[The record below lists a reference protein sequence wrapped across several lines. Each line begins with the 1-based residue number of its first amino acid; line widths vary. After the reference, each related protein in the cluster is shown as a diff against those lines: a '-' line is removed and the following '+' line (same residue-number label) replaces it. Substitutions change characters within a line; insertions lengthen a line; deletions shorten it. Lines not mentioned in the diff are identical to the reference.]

1 MSNYFNKFSAFIL
14 LSIFITLFVLTVYSL
29 ISSNDIVRNVELIQ
43 YVLIADF
50 VFLIILFLYLSIFL
64 INYFKYKNR
73 DVVGLRLFNKFFLFF
88 GLFSIIPSGI
98 ILMASA
104 IFFNIEVST
113 WLGPA
118 FKSTVNNSYQLAQKY
133 IDQTERDLITDSKF
147 IRNYVLA
154 ERLIDRDIIQRFNI
168 TTVYNYN
175 NGNQFIEHI
184 SEEKIFLS
192 DENLKDASSSS
203 ENDITIFFSND
214 QLFSKV
220 NLNETSYLL
229 LLKNIDLETL
239 NYYKN
244 IIQSYEAIN
253 SFDNNK
259 RDIQITFF
267 TIYIILSTSLIF
279 IFIIIG
285 SNFSFRLAKPIRDL
299 NNSIIDLRKG
309 KYQQSDFEKINDK
322 DDISVLTNSFHEMS
336 KTIIRQ
342 KNNLEDVNSTITDQL
357 SFINNIIENSP
368 YGIFVLK
375 DKSLIFENSASLI
388 FSTEKYTS
396 FENFTNF
403 LSNHFNNK
411 NFYRNSY
418 EINLDLKL
426 ENSQK
431 YFFVKSIFIDNNSLF
446 DQIIIFND
454 YTDLIFAEK
463 NNAIAD
469 LARKISH
476 EIKNPLTPMLLSTE
490 FIESQLEDV
499 ELINSIKSIKRQIF
513 LIQNLVNEFSTYARL
528 PKANI
533 TKLNLSEICLVYIE
547 EYKRNYDHISIKS
560 NIDENLFINFDH
572 SYLDII
578 FNNLFKNSIE
588 ALNSTNNPSIEITL
602 KTNNNNL
609 VLTFFDNGPG
619 YEGNIEDL
627 KKPYFST
634 KNSTGL
640 GLSLINKIITDNSYK
655 MNITTNSYSGF
666 KIEIVFND
674 EDISN
679 R

>member
-14 LSIFITLFVLTVYSL
+14 ISIFITLFSLTVYSL
-29 ISSNDIVRNVELIQ
+29 ISSNEIVRNAELIQ
-43 YVLIADF
+43 YILIADF
-50 VFLIILFLYLSIFL
+50 VFLLILLLYLSIFL
-64 INYFKYKNR
+64 INYLKYKNR
-73 DVVGLRLFNKFFLFF
+73 EVVGLRLFNKFFLFF

-98 ILMASA
+98 ILLASA

-133 IDQTERDLITDSKF
+133 INQTERDLITDSKF

-184 SEEKIFLS
+184 SDEKIFLS
-192 DENLKDASSSS
+192 DENLKDASSKS

-220 NLNETSYLL
+220 NLNNSNYLL

-239 NYYKN
+239 NYYQN

-253 SFDNNK
+253 SIDNNK
-259 RDIQITFF
+259 RNIQITFF

-285 SNFSFRLAKPIRDL
+285 TNFSFRLAKPIRDL

-309 KYQQSDFEKINDK
+309 KYKQKEFEKLIDK

-336 KTIIRQ
+336 KTIINQ
-342 KNNLEDVNSTITDQL
+342 KNNLQDVNATINDQL

-368 YGIFVLK
+368 YGIFVLNN
-375 DKSLIFENSASLI
+375 KSMIFENSASTI
-388 FSTEKYTS
+388 FSSEKNTS
-396 FENFTNF
+396 FENFTKL
-403 LSNHFNNK
+403 LSNHFNNSQ
-411 NFYRNSY
+411 NFYKKSY
-418 EINLDLKL
+418 EINLEVKL
-426 ENSQK
+426 ENIQK

-490 FIESQLEDV
+490 FIESQLEDE

-547 EYKRNYDHISIKS
+547 EYKRNYD
-560 NIDENLFINFDH
+560 
-572 SYLDII
+572 
-578 FNNLFKNSIE
+578 
-588 ALNSTNNPSIEITL
+588 
-602 KTNNNNL
+602 
-609 VLTFFDNGPG
+609 
-619 YEGNIEDL
+619 
-627 KKPYFST
+627 
-634 KNSTGL
+634 
-640 GLSLINKIITDNSYK
+640 
-655 MNITTNSYSGF
+655 
-666 KIEIVFND
+666 KIEIN
-674 EDISN
+674 S
-679 R
+679 

>member
-1 MSNYFNKFSAFIL
+1 M
-14 LSIFITLFVLTVYSL
+14 
-29 ISSNDIVRNVELIQ
+29 
-43 YVLIADF
+43 
-50 VFLIILFLYLSIFL
+50 
-64 INYFKYKNR
+64 
-73 DVVGLRLFNKFFLFF
+73 
-88 GLFSIIPSGI
+88 
-98 ILMASA
+98 
-104 IFFNIEVST
+104 ST

-118 FKSTVNNSYQLAQKY
+118 FKSTVNNSYQLAEKY
-133 IDQTERDLITDSKF
+133 INQTETDLITDSKF

-168 TTVYNYN
+168 TTVYNYK

-184 SEEKIFLS
+184 SDEKIFLS
-192 DENLKDASSSS
+192 DDNLKEASIKS

-220 NLNETSYLL
+220 NLNNSNYLL
-229 LLKNIDLETL
+229 LLKKIDLETL
-239 NYYKN
+239 NYYQN

-253 SFDNNK
+253 SIDNNK
-259 RDIQITFF
+259 RNIQITFF

-285 SNFSFRLAKPIRDL
+285 TNFSFRLAKPIRDL

-309 KYQQSDFEKINDK
+309 KYQQIGFKKLTDK
-322 DDISVLTNSFHEMS
+322 DDISILTNSFHEMS
-336 KTIIRQ
+336 KTIINQ
-342 KNNLEDVNSTITDQL
+342 KNNLQDVNSTINDQL

-368 YGIFVLK
+368 YGIFVLNN
-375 DKSLIFENSASLI
+375 KSMIFENSASSI
-388 FSTEKYTS
+388 FGTEKSTS
-396 FENFTNF
+396 FQNFIKL
-403 LSNHFNNK
+403 LSNHFNNNK
-411 NFYRNSY
+411 NYFRKSY
-418 EINLDLKL
+418 EINLEVKLK
-426 ENSQK
+426 NIQK

-454 YTDLIFAEK
+454 YTDLIYAEK

-490 FIESQLEDV
+490 FIESQLNDE

-533 TKLNLSEICLVYIE
+533 TKLNLSEICLVYID
-547 EYKRNYDHISIKS
+547 EYKRNYD
-560 NIDENLFINFDH
+560 NIVINNKIEDNLFVDFDH

-578 FNNLFKNSIE
+578 FNNLFKNAIE
-588 ALNSTNNPSIEITL
+588 ALVSTSKPEIDISLKKNNDHLI
-602 KTNNNNL
+602 
-609 VLTFFDNGPG
+609 LTFFDNGPG
-619 YEGNIEDL
+619 YDGDVDDL
-627 KKPYFST
+627 IKPYFST
-634 KNSTGL
+634 KKSSGL
-640 GLSLINKIITDNSYK
+640 GLSLIHKIITDNSYK

-666 KIEIVFND
+666 KIEIIFYDKN
-674 EDISN
+674 ISN
-679 R
+679 

>member
-1 MSNYFNKFSAFIL
+1 MSSYFNKLSAFIL
-14 LSIFITLFVLTVYSL
+14 LSVFITLFALTVYSL
-29 ISSNDIVRNVELIQ
+29 ISSNEIVRNAELIQ
-43 YVLIADF
+43 YLVIADF
-50 VFLIILFLYLSIFL
+50 VFLLILILYLSIFF
-64 INYFKYKNR
+64 INYLKYKKR
-73 DVVGLRLFNKFFLFF
+73 EVVGLRLFNKFFLFF
-88 GLFSIIPSGI
+88 GLFSVIPSGI
-98 ILMASA
+98 ILIASA

-154 ERLIDRDIIQRFNI
+154 ERLIDRDIIQRFDI

-175 NGNQFIEHI
+175 NGNKFIEHI
-184 SEEKIFLS
+184 SDEKIFIS
-192 DENLKDASSSS
+192 DDNLNVASNVS
-203 ENDITIFFSND
+203 ETDIKIYFSND
-214 QLFSKV
+214 QLFSKI
-220 NLNETSYLL
+220 NLNKTSYLL
-229 LLKNIDLETL
+229 LLKKIDLETL
-239 NYYKN
+239 NYYQN

-253 SFDNNK
+253 SFDTNK

-299 NNSIIDLRKG
+299 NTAIIDLRKG
-309 KYQQSDFEKINDK
+309 KYHQSDFEVTNEK
-322 DDISVLTNSFHEMS
+322 DDISVLTNSFHEMR
-336 KTIIRQ
+336 KTIINQR
-342 KNNLEDVNSTITDQL
+342 NNLQDVNSTINDQL
-357 SFINNIIENSP
+357 SFIQNIIENSP

-375 DKSLIFENSASLI
+375 NKSMVFENSASLVFKNDKI
-388 FSTEKYTS
+388 TP
-396 FENFTNF
+396 FENFTNL
-403 LSNHFNNK
+403 LSNYFNEK
-411 NFYRNSY
+411 DEYYKKSY
-418 EINLDLKL
+418 EINLDIKID
-426 ENSQK
+426 NIQK
-431 YFFVKSIFIDNNSLF
+431 VYFVKSIYIDKNSLF

-454 YTDLIFAEK
+454 YTDLISAEK

-490 FIESQLEDV
+490 FIESQLEDD
-499 ELINSIKSIKRQIF
+499 ELKNSIISIKRQIF

-533 TKLNLSEICLVYIE
+533 TKLNLSEICLVYID
-547 EYKRNYDHISIKS
+547 EYKRNYD
-560 NIDENLFINFDH
+560 NIEINYNLEKNIFLNFDH

-588 ALNSTNNPSIEITL
+588 SLKEAVDPNIEVTL
-602 KTNNNNL
+602 KKNEKSL
-609 VLTFFDNGPG
+609 ILSFFDNGPG
-619 YEGNIEDL
+619 YDGNVDDL
-627 KKPYFST
+627 IKPYFST
-634 KNSTGL
+634 KKSTGL
-640 GLSLINKIITDNSYK
+640 GLSLIYKIITDNSHK

-674 EDISN
+674 KDISN
-679 R
+679 

>member
-1 MSNYFNKFSAFIL
+1 M
-14 LSIFITLFVLTVYSL
+14 
-29 ISSNDIVRNVELIQ
+29 
-43 YVLIADF
+43 
-50 VFLIILFLYLSIFL
+50 YLSIFL
-64 INYFKYKNR
+64 INYLKYKNR
-73 DVVGLRLFNKFFLFF
+73 EVVGLRLFNKFFLFF

-98 ILMASA
+98 ILLASA

-133 IDQTERDLITDSKF
+133 INQTERDLITDSKF
-147 IRNYVLA
+147 IRNYVLS
-154 ERLIDRDIIQRFNI
+154 ERLIDREIIQRFNI
-168 TTVYNYN
+168 TTVYNYS

-184 SEEKIFLS
+184 SDEKIFLS
-192 DENLKDASSSS
+192 NKNLMDASIES

-220 NLNETSYLL
+220 NLNNSNYLL

-239 NYYKN
+239 NYYQN

-253 SFDNNK
+253 SIDNNK

-285 SNFSFRLAKPIRDL
+285 TNFSLRLAKPIRDL

-309 KYQQSDFEKINDK
+309 KYKQKEFEKLTDK

-336 KTIIRQ
+336 KTIINQ
-342 KNNLEDVNSTITDQL
+342 NNNLQEVNATINDQL

-368 YGIFVLK
+368 YGIFVLNN
-375 DKSLIFENSASLI
+375 KSMIFENSASNI
-388 FSTEKYTS
+388 FSNENNTS
-396 FENFTNF
+396 FENFTKL
-403 LSNHFNNK
+403 LSNHFNNSQNIFRK
-411 NFYRNSY
+411 SY
-418 EINLDLKL
+418 EINLEVKL
-426 ENSQK
+426 ENIQK
-431 YFFVKSIFIDNNSLF
+431 FFFVKSIFIDNNSLF

-490 FIESQLEDV
+490 FIENQLEDE

-528 PKANI
+528 PKANV
-533 TKLNLSEICLVYIE
+533 TKLNLSEICLVYID
-547 EYKRNYDHISIKS
+547 EYKRNYGKIEIIH
-560 NIDENLFINFDH
+560 NIEDDLFVNFDH

-588 ALNSTNNPSIEITL
+588 ALETTNNPSIDITL
-602 KTNNNNL
+602 KKTDKKL
-609 VLTFFDNGPG
+609 ILTFFDNGPG
-619 YEGNIEDL
+619 YDGDIDDL
-627 KKPYFST
+627 IKPYFST
-634 KNSTGL
+634 KNSSGL

-666 KIEIVFND
+666 KIEIIFYD
-674 EDISN
+674 
-679 R
+679 

>member
-1 MSNYFNKFSAFIL
+1 MI
-14 LSIFITLFVLTVYSL
+14 SIFITLFALTVYSL
-29 ISSNDIVRNVELIQ
+29 ISSNEIIRNVEFIQ
-43 YVLIADF
+43 YILIADF
-50 VFLIILFLYLSIFL
+50 VFLLILILYLAIFL
-64 INYFKYKNR
+64 INYLKYKKR
-73 DVVGLRLFNKFFLFF
+73 EVVGLRLFNKFFLFF

-98 ILMASA
+98 ILLGSA

-133 IDQTERDLITDSKF
+133 INQTERDLITDSKF

-168 TTVYNYN
+168 TTVYSYN

-184 SEEKIFLS
+184 SDEKIFLS
-192 DENLKDASSSS
+192 DNNLKDASSKS
-203 ENDITIFFSND
+203 ENDITIFFAND

-220 NLNETSYLL
+220 NLNNSNYIL
-229 LLKNIDLETL
+229 LLKKIDLETL
-239 NYYKN
+239 NYYQN
-244 IIQSYEAIN
+244 IVQSYEAIN
-253 SFDNNK
+253 SIDNNK
-259 RDIQITFF
+259 RNIQITFF

-309 KYQQSDFEKINDK
+309 KYKQKEFEKLTDK

-336 KTIIRQ
+336 KTIINQ
-342 KNNLEDVNSTITDQL
+342 KNNLQDVNSTINDQL

-368 YGIFVLK
+368 YGIFVLNN
-375 DKSLIFENSASLI
+375 KSMIFENSASSI
-388 FSTEKYTS
+388 FISEKNSSYQ
-396 FENFTNF
+396 NFTNL
-403 LSNHFNNK
+403 LSNHFNSTE
-411 NFYRNSY
+411 NFYRKSY
-418 EINLDLKL
+418 EINLEVKLK
-426 ENSQK
+426 NIQK

-490 FIESQLEDV
+490 FIESQLEDE

-533 TKLNLSEICLVYIE
+533 TKLNLTEICIVYIE
-547 EYKRNYDHISIKS
+547 EYKRNYDKIEINY
-560 NIDENLFINFDH
+560 NIEDNLYVNFDH

-578 FNNLFKNSIE
+578 FNNLFKNAIE
-588 ALNSTNNPSIEITL
+588 ALESTNNPTIDITL
-602 KTNNNNL
+602 KNIDKKL
-609 VLTFFDNGPG
+609 ILTFFDNGPG
-619 YEGNIEDL
+619 YNGDIDDL
-627 KKPYFST
+627 IKPYFST
-634 KNSTGL
+634 KNSSGL

-666 KIEIVFND
+666 KIEIIFYDKN
-674 EDISN
+674 ISN
-679 R
+679 

>member
-1 MSNYFNKFSAFIL
+1 M
-14 LSIFITLFVLTVYSL
+14 
-29 ISSNDIVRNVELIQ
+29 
-43 YVLIADF
+43 
-50 VFLIILFLYLSIFL
+50 
-64 INYFKYKNR
+64 
-73 DVVGLRLFNKFFLFF
+73 
-88 GLFSIIPSGI
+88 
-98 ILMASA
+98 
-104 IFFNIEVST
+104 
-113 WLGPA
+113 
-118 FKSTVNNSYQLAQKY
+118 
-133 IDQTERDLITDSKF
+133 
-147 IRNYVLA
+147 
-154 ERLIDRDIIQRFNI
+154 
-168 TTVYNYN
+168 
-175 NGNQFIEHI
+175 
-184 SEEKIFLS
+184 
-192 DENLKDASSSS
+192 
-203 ENDITIFFSND
+203 
-214 QLFSKV
+214 
-220 NLNETSYLL
+220 

-239 NYYKN
+239 NYYQN

-253 SFDNNK
+253 SIDNNK

-285 SNFSFRLAKPIRDL
+285 TNFSFRLAKPIRDL

-309 KYQQSDFEKINDK
+309 KYKQTEFEKLSNK

-336 KTIIRQ
+336 KTIINQ
-342 KNNLEDVNSTITDQL
+342 KNNLQEVNATINDQL

-368 YGIFVLK
+368 YGIFVLNN
-375 DKSLIFENSASLI
+375 KSMIFENSASTI
-388 FSTEKYTS
+388 FSSEKNTS
-396 FENFTNF
+396 FENFTKL
-403 LSNHFNNK
+403 LSNHFNNSQ
-411 NFYRNSY
+411 NFYKKSY
-418 EINLDLKL
+418 EINLEVKL
-426 ENSQK
+426 ENIQK

-490 FIESQLEDV
+490 FIESQLEDE

-547 EYKRNYDHISIKS
+547 EYKRNYDKIEINH
-560 NIDENLFINFDH
+560 NIEDNLFVNFDH

-588 ALNSTNNPSIEITL
+588 ALISTNNPAIDITL
-602 KTNNNNL
+602 KKIDKKL
-609 VLTFFDNGPG
+609 ILTFFDNGPG
-619 YEGNIEDL
+619 YDGDIDDL
-627 KKPYFST
+627 IKPYFST
-634 KNSTGL
+634 KNSSGL

-666 KIEIVFND
+666 KIEIIFYD
-674 EDISN
+674 
-679 R
+679 

>member
-1 MSNYFNKFSAFIL
+1 MI
-14 LSIFITLFVLTVYSL
+14 SIFITLFSLTVYSL
-29 ISSNDIVRNVELIQ
+29 ISSNEIVRSAELIQ
-43 YVLIADF
+43 YVFIADF
-50 VFLIILFLYLSIFL
+50 VFLLILLLYLSIFL
-64 INYFKYKNR
+64 INYLKYKNR
-73 DVVGLRLFNKFFLFF
+73 EVVGLRLFNKFFLFF

-98 ILMASA
+98 ILLASA

-133 IDQTERDLITDSKF
+133 INQTERDLITDSKF

-184 SEEKIFLS
+184 TDEKIFLS
-192 DENLKDASSSS
+192 DENLEDASAKN

-220 NLNETSYLL
+220 NLNNSNYLL

-239 NYYKN
+239 NYYQN

-253 SFDNNK
+253 SIDNNK
-259 RDIQITFF
+259 RNIQITFF

-285 SNFSFRLAKPIRDL
+285 TNFSFRLAKPIRDL

-309 KYQQSDFEKINDK
+309 KYKQTDFEKLNNK
-322 DDISVLTNSFHEMS
+322 DDISILTNSFHDMS
-336 KTIIRQ
+336 KTIIKQ
-342 KNNLEDVNSTITDQL
+342 KNNLQEVNETINDQL

-368 YGIFVLK
+368 YGIFVLNN
-375 DKSLIFENSASLI
+375 KSMIFENSASSI
-388 FSTEKYTS
+388 FRSEKNTS
-396 FENFTNF
+396 FKNFTNL
-403 LSNHFNNK
+403 LSNHFDNSQ
-411 NFYRNSY
+411 NFYRKSY
-418 EINLDLKL
+418 EINLEVKL
-426 ENSQK
+426 ENIQK
-431 YFFVKSIFIDNNSLF
+431 YFFVKSIFIDSNSLF

-454 YTDLIFAEK
+454 YTDLIHAEK

-490 FIESQLEDV
+490 FIESHLEDE
-499 ELINSIKSIKRQIF
+499 ELVNSIKSIKRQIF

-533 TKLNLSEICLVYIE
+533 TKLNLSEISLVYIE
-547 EYKRNYDHISIKS
+547 EYKRNYD
-560 NIDENLFINFDH
+560 NIEILHNIENNLFVNFDH

-588 ALNSTNNPSIEITL
+588 ALISTNNPAIDITL
-602 KTNNNNL
+602 KKIDEQL
-609 VLTFFDNGPG
+609 ILTFFDNGPG
-619 YEGNIEDL
+619 YDGDIDDL
-627 KKPYFST
+627 VKPYFST
-634 KNSTGL
+634 KNSSGL

-666 KIEIVFND
+666 KIEIIFYD
-674 EDISN
+674 
-679 R
+679 

>member
-1 MSNYFNKFSAFIL
+1 MI
-14 LSIFITLFVLTVYSL
+14 SIFITLFSLTVYSL
-29 ISSNDIVRNVELIQ
+29 ISSNEIVRNAELIQ
-43 YVLIADF
+43 YILIADF
-50 VFLIILFLYLSIFL
+50 VFLLILLLYLSIFL
-64 INYFKYKNR
+64 INYLKYKNR
-73 DVVGLRLFNKFFLFF
+73 EVVGLRLFNKFFLFF

-98 ILMASA
+98 ILLASA

-133 IDQTERDLITDSKF
+133 INQTERDLITDSKF

-184 SEEKIFLS
+184 SDEKIFLS
-192 DENLKDASSSS
+192 EQNLKDASSKS

-220 NLNETSYLL
+220 NLNNSNYLL

-239 NYYKN
+239 NYYQN

-253 SFDNNK
+253 SIDNNK
-259 RDIQITFF
+259 RNIQITFF

-285 SNFSFRLAKPIRDL
+285 TNFSFRLAKPIRDL

-309 KYQQSDFEKINDK
+309 KYKQREFEKLTNK

-336 KTIIRQ
+336 KTIINQ
-342 KNNLEDVNSTITDQL
+342 KNNLQDVNATINDQL

-368 YGIFVLK
+368 YGIFVLNN
-375 DKSLIFENSASLI
+375 KSLIFENSASSI
-388 FSTEKYTS
+388 FSSEKDTS
-396 FENFTNF
+396 FKNFTKM
-403 LSNHFNNK
+403 LSNYFNNSQ
-411 NFYRNSY
+411 NFYKKSY
-418 EINLDLKL
+418 EINLEVKL
-426 ENSQK
+426 ENIQK
-431 YFFVKSIFIDNNSLF
+431 YFFVKSIYIDNNSLF

-490 FIESQLEDV
+490 FIESQLKDD

-547 EYKRNYDHISIKS
+547 EYKRNYDKIEINH
-560 NIDENLFINFDH
+560 NIEDGLYVNFDH

-588 ALNSTNNPSIEITL
+588 ALISTNNPAIDISL
-602 KTNNNNL
+602 KKIDKKL
-609 VLTFFDNGPG
+609 ILTFFDNGPG
-619 YEGNIEDL
+619 YDGDIDDL
-627 KKPYFST
+627 IKPYFST
-634 KNSTGL
+634 KNSSGL

-666 KIEIVFND
+666 KI
-674 EDISN
+674 DIIFYD
-679 R
+679 

>member
-1 MSNYFNKFSAFIL
+1 MI
-14 LSIFITLFVLTVYSL
+14 SIFITLFSLTVYSL
-29 ISSNDIVRNVELIQ
+29 ISSNEIVRNAELIQ
-43 YVLIADF
+43 YILIADF
-50 VFLIILFLYLSIFL
+50 VFLLILLLYLSIFL
-64 INYFKYKNR
+64 INYLKYKNR
-73 DVVGLRLFNKFFLFF
+73 EVVGLRLFNKFFLFF

-98 ILMASA
+98 ILLASA

-133 IDQTERDLITDSKF
+133 INQTERDLITDSKF

-184 SEEKIFLS
+184 SDEKIFLS
-192 DENLKDASSSS
+192 DENLKDASSKS

-220 NLNETSYLL
+220 NLNNSNYLCY
-229 LLKNIDLETL
+229 LKNIDLETL
-239 NYYKN
+239 NYYQN

-253 SFDNNK
+253 SIDNNK
-259 RDIQITFF
+259 RNIQITFF

-285 SNFSFRLAKPIRDL
+285 TNFSFRLAKPIRDL

-309 KYQQSDFEKINDK
+309 KYKQKEFEKLIDK

-336 KTIIRQ
+336 KTIINQ
-342 KNNLEDVNSTITDQL
+342 KNNLQDVNATINDQL

-368 YGIFVLK
+368 YGIFVLNN
-375 DKSLIFENSASLI
+375 KSMIFENSASTI
-388 FSTEKYTS
+388 FSSEKNTS
-396 FENFTNF
+396 FENFTKL
-403 LSNHFNNK
+403 LSNHFNNSQ
-411 NFYRNSY
+411 NFYKKSY
-418 EINLDLKL
+418 EINLEVKL
-426 ENSQK
+426 ENIQK

-476 EIKNPLTPMLLSTE
+476 EIKNPLHLC
-490 FIESQLEDV
+490 FYQ
-499 ELINSIKSIKRQIF
+499 
-513 LIQNLVNEFSTYARL
+513 QNLLKVNL
-528 PKANI
+528 KM
-533 TKLNLSEICLVYIE
+533 
-547 EYKRNYDHISIKS
+547 
-560 NIDENLFINFDH
+560 
-572 SYLDII
+572 
-578 FNNLFKNSIE
+578 KN
-588 ALNSTNNPSIEITL
+588 
-602 KTNNNNL
+602 
-609 VLTFFDNGPG
+609 
-619 YEGNIEDL
+619 
-627 KKPYFST
+627 
-634 KNSTGL
+634 
-640 GLSLINKIITDNSYK
+640 
-655 MNITTNSYSGF
+655 
-666 KIEIVFND
+666 
-674 EDISN
+674 
-679 R
+679 

>member
-1 MSNYFNKFSAFIL
+1 MI
-14 LSIFITLFVLTVYSL
+14 SIFITLFTLTVYSL
-29 ISSNDIVRNVELIQ
+29 ISSNEIVRNVELIQ
-43 YVLIADF
+43 YILIADF
-50 VFLIILFLYLSIFL
+50 VFLLILLLYLSVFF
-64 INYFKYKNR
+64 INYLKYKNR
-73 DVVGLRLFNKFFLFF
+73 EVVGLRLFNKFFLFF

-98 ILMASA
+98 ILLASA

-133 IDQTERDLITDSKF
+133 INQTESDLITDSKF

-154 ERLIDRDIIQRFNI
+154 ERLIDRDIIQRFDI
-168 TTVYNYN
+168 TTVYNYK
-175 NGNQFIEHI
+175 NGKQFIEHI
-184 SEEKIFLS
+184 SDKKIFLS
-192 DENLKDASSSS
+192 DENLKDAITDS

-214 QLFSKV
+214 QLYSKV
-220 NLNETSYLL
+220 KLNNSNYLL

-239 NYYKN
+239 NYYQN

-253 SFDNNK
+253 SIDNNK

-285 SNFSFRLAKPIRDL
+285 TNFSLRLAKPIRDL

-309 KYQQSDFEKINDK
+309 KYQQTSFEKLSDK

-336 KTIIRQ
+336 KTIIDQ
-342 KNNLEDVNSTITDQL
+342 KNNLQDVNSTINDQL

-375 DKSLIFENSASLI
+375 NKSMIFENSASSI
-388 FSTEKYTS
+388 FSNENHSS
-396 FENFTNF
+396 FQNFTNL
-403 LSNHFNNK
+403 LSNHFSDNQS
-411 NFYRNSY
+411 FYRKSY
-418 EINLDLKL
+418 EINLEVKI
-426 ENSQK
+426 NNNRK

-490 FIESQLEDV
+490 FIESQLKDE

-547 EYKRNYDHISIKS
+547 EYKRNYDKITINH
-560 NIDENLFINFDH
+560 NIEENLIVNFDH

-588 ALNSTNNPSIEITL
+588 ALVSTNDPAIDIIL
-602 KTNNNNL
+602 KKIDNYL
-609 VLTFFDNGPG
+609 ILTFFDNGPG
-619 YEGNIEDL
+619 FDGDINDL
-627 KKPYFST
+627 IKPYFST
-634 KNSTGL
+634 KNSSGL

-666 KIEIVFND
+666 KIELIFYDKN
-674 EDISN
+674 ISN
-679 R
+679 

>member
-1 MSNYFNKFSAFIL
+1 MI
-14 LSIFITLFVLTVYSL
+14 SIFITLFSLTVYSL
-29 ISSNDIVRNVELIQ
+29 ISSNEIVRNAELIQ
-43 YVLIADF
+43 YVFIADF
-50 VFLIILFLYLSIFL
+50 VFLLILILYLSIFL
-64 INYFKYKNR
+64 INYLKYKNR
-73 DVVGLRLFNKFFLFF
+73 EVVGLRLFNKFFLFF

-98 ILMASA
+98 ILLASA

-133 IDQTERDLITDSKF
+133 INQTERDLITDSKF

-175 NGNQFIEHI
+175 NDNQFIEHI
-184 SEEKIFLS
+184 SDEKIFLS
-192 DENLKDASSSS
+192 DENLKNASTKS

-220 NLNETSYLL
+220 NLNNSNYLL

-239 NYYKN
+239 NYYQN

-253 SFDNNK
+253 SIDNNK
-259 RDIQITFF
+259 RNIQITFF

-285 SNFSFRLAKPIRDL
+285 TNFSFRLAKPIRDL

-309 KYQQSDFEKINDK
+309 KYKQSKFEKSSNK

-336 KTIIRQ
+336 KTIINQ
-342 KNNLEDVNSTITDQL
+342 KNNLQEVNATINDQL

-368 YGIFVLK
+368 YGIFVLNN
-375 DKSLIFENSASLI
+375 KSMIFENSASAI
-388 FSTEKYTS
+388 FSSEKNTS
-396 FENFTNF
+396 FENFIKL
-403 LSNHFNNK
+403 LSNYFNNSQ
-411 NFYRNSY
+411 NFYKKSY
-418 EINLDLKL
+418 EINLKVKLK
-426 ENSQK
+426 NIQK

-490 FIESQLEDV
+490 FIESQLEDE

-533 TKLNLSEICLVYIE
+533 TKLNLSEICLVYID
-547 EYKRNYDHISIKS
+547 EYKRNYDKIKISHKIE
-560 NIDENLFINFDH
+560 ENLFVNFDH

-588 ALNSTNNPSIEITL
+588 ALISTNNPTIEISL
-602 KTNNNNL
+602 KKIDKNL
-609 VLTFFDNGPG
+609 ILTFFDNGPG
-619 YEGNIEDL
+619 YDGDIDDL
-627 KKPYFST
+627 IKPYFST
-634 KNSTGL
+634 KNSSGL

-666 KIEIVFND
+666 KIEIIFYD
-674 EDISN
+674 
-679 R
+679 

>member
-1 MSNYFNKFSAFIL
+1 MI
-14 LSIFITLFVLTVYSL
+14 SIFITLFSLTVYSL
-29 ISSNDIVRNVELIQ
+29 ISSNEIVRNAELIQ
-43 YVLIADF
+43 YILIADF
-50 VFLIILFLYLSIFL
+50 VFLLILLLYLSIFL
-64 INYFKYKNR
+64 INYLKYKNR
-73 DVVGLRLFNKFFLFF
+73 EVVGLRLFNKFFLFF

-98 ILMASA
+98 ILLASA

-133 IDQTERDLITDSKF
+133 INQTERDLITDSKF

-184 SEEKIFLS
+184 SDEKIFLS
-192 DENLKDASSSS
+192 DQNLMDASSKS

-220 NLNETSYLL
+220 NLNNSNYLL

-239 NYYKN
+239 NYYQN

-253 SFDNNK
+253 SIDNNK
-259 RDIQITFF
+259 RNIQITFF

-285 SNFSFRLAKPIRDL
+285 TNFSFRLAKPIRDL

-309 KYQQSDFEKINDK
+309 KYKQKEFEKLNDK

-336 KTIIRQ
+336 KTIINQ
-342 KNNLEDVNSTITDQL
+342 KNNLQDVNATINDQL

-368 YGIFVLK
+368 YGIFVLNN
-375 DKSLIFENSASLI
+375 KSMIFENSASNI
-388 FSTEKYTS
+388 FSSEKNTS
-396 FENFTNF
+396 FENFTEL
-403 LSNHFNNK
+403 LSNHFNHTQ
-411 NFYRNSY
+411 NFYKKSY
-418 EINLDLKL
+418 EINLEVKLK
-426 ENSQK
+426 NIQK

-490 FIESQLEDV
+490 FIESQLKDE

-547 EYKRNYDHISIKS
+547 EYKRNYDKIDINY
-560 NIDENLFINFDH
+560 NIEDNLFVNFDH

-588 ALNSTNNPSIEITL
+588 ALETTNNPAIDITL
-602 KTNNNNL
+602 KKTDKML
-609 VLTFFDNGPG
+609 ILTFFDNGPG
-619 YEGNIEDL
+619 YDGDIDDL
-627 KKPYFST
+627 IKPYFST
-634 KNSTGL
+634 KNSSGL
-640 GLSLINKIITDNSYK
+640 GLSLINKIITDNSHK

-666 KIEIVFND
+666 KIEIIFYD
-674 EDISN
+674 
-679 R
+679 